1 MRRREF
7 LGKKNWPLSYFK
19 NWKFCAY
26 FFRGGWQ
33 TKGKVRTWEC
43 WPIAYSGALRNIHD
57 IDIQAPCNNID
68 VDYTLTVS
76 HGDQTD
82 SLIWVSL
89 NFSLGKIG
97 QNPTRQIGRVE
108 TGIGL

>member
-1 MRRREF
+1 MLTFFGAGGRQR
-7 LGKKNWPLSYFK
+7 GKLEHGNAGQSRIQGSCK
-19 NWKFCAY
+19 
-26 FFRGGWQ
+26 
-33 TKGKVRTWEC
+33 
-43 WPIAYSGALRNIHD
+43 NIHN

-68 VDYTLTVS
+68 VDYTLTS

-89 NFSLGKIG
+89 NFLLEKLVLH
-97 QNPTRQIGRVE
+97 PPKQIRRVE

>member
-1 MRRREF
+1 MLTFFGAGGRQR
-7 LGKKNWPLSYFK
+7 GKLEHGNAGQSRIQGPCENNHYI
-19 NWKFCAY
+19 Y
-26 FFRGGWQ
+26 
-33 TKGKVRTWEC
+33 
-43 WPIAYSGALRNIHD
+43 
-57 IDIQAPCNNID
+57 IQAPCNNID